1 MGQVTIMR
9 KLTPLIILAVVV
21 IVATIAYMY
30 AGSDG
35 KTPTFRLA
43 RVQRGPIV
51 STVSST
57 GTLNAVIT
65 VQVGSQVS
73 GQIKDLSADFNSEV
87 QKGQVIARIDP
98 ENFQARVRQADAE
111 LAVARANVAIQR
123 AAVERA
129 RAELENVRSALA
141 AAKAQTE
148 KAGVSVAN
156 ARRDLDRKRALYK
169 KAVIS
174 ESHIDDALAA
184 YDQAQAQF
192 NSAEAQQ
199 QAQASLVGSRKAQL
213 KMAQAQVKHALA
225 QVKQREAALHN
236 SKVDLE
242 HTVIRSPLDGV
253 VIKRSVDIG
262 QTVAASL
269 QAPTLFTIAQDLREM
284 QVDTN
289 VDEADIGRIQ
299 VGQRVTFTV
308 DAFPGREFSGRV
320 EQIRKAPQTIQN
332 VVTYTVVVS
341 AENQDQR
348 LLPGM
353 TANVQIVIEERRD
366 VLKLP
371 NAALRFRPPGAETG
385 PVTAGS
391 VGVERSGPVPSGRVQ
406 QAARLKRLI
415 EALGLK
421 DDQQAQVRAILAEQ
435 RERIQA
441 LRRQGATPDDIRGE
455 KQRIPERIR
464 NAILSILTPEQ
475 REKYRRI
482 VAARDASPVR
492 RGRVYVSGDHGKTRA
507 VEIMAGIS
515 DGSFTEIVRGDLEA
529 GQQVIVGISQSQR
542 RSSGSRWWR
551 FGL

>member
-1 MGQVTIMR
+1 MGQVTRMR
-9 KLTPLIILAVVV
+9 KLAPLITLAVVV
-21 IVATIAYMY
+21 IVATIAYIY
-30 AGSDG
+30 AGSDS
-35 KTPTFRLA
+35 KQATFRLA
-43 RVQRGPIV
+43 RVERGPVV

-73 GQIKDLSADFNSEV
+73 GQIKELSADFNSEV
-87 QKGQVIARIDP
+87 REGQVIARIDP
-98 ENFQARVRQADAE
+98 ENFEARVRQADAE
-111 LAVARANVAIQR
+111 VAVGRANVAIQQ

-129 RAELENVRSALA
+129 RAELENVRAALA

-148 KAGVSVAN
+148 KAGVGVAN
-156 ARRDLDRKRALYK
+156 AKRDLDRKQALYK
-169 KAVIS
+169 RAVIS
-174 ESHIDDALAA
+174 ESHIEEAMAV

-213 KMAQAQVKHALA
+213 KMALAQVQHALA

-269 QAPTLFTIAQDLREM
+269 QAPTLFTIAQDLRKM

-299 VGQRVTFTV
+299 VGQRAIFTV
-308 DAFPGREFSGRV
+308 DAFPGHEFNGQV

-341 AENQDQR
+341 AENEDQR

-353 TANVQIVIEERRD
+353 TANVQIVIDERPD
-366 VLKLP
+366 VLKVP
-371 NAALRFRPPGAETG
+371 NAALRFRPSSAGKEPA
-385 PVTAGS
+385 PGS
-391 VGVERSGPVPSGRVQ
+391 VRVEGGGRAQ
-406 QAARLKRLI
+406 RAAQLKRLI
-415 EALGLK
+415 EALELK
-421 DDQQAQVRAILAEQ
+421 EDQQAQVRAILAEQ

-441 LRRQGATPDDIRGE
+441 LRRQGVTPEDIRAE
-455 KQRIPERIR
+455 IQRMRERSR
-464 NAILSILTPEQ
+464 SAILSILTPEQ
-475 REKYRRI
+475 RKEYRRPA
-482 VAARDASPVR
+482 AARAASAVR
-492 RGRVYVSGDHGKTRA
+492 RGSVWVIGEDGRSKP
-507 VEIMAGIS
+507 VELMAGIS
-515 DGSFTEIVRGDLEA
+515 DGNFTEIVRGNLEA
-529 GQQVIVGISQSQR
+529 GQQVIVGMSQPER
-542 RSSGSRWWR
+542 RSSGSGWR
-551 FGL
+551 RLRL

>member
-1 MGQVTIMR
+1 MR
-9 KLTPLIILAVVV
+9 KLTPLIAVAVVV
-21 IVATIAYMY
+21 AVATVAYIY
-30 AGSDG
+30 AGRDS
-35 KTPTFRLA
+35 KQPTFRLA
-43 RVQRGPIV
+43 RVERGPIV
-51 STVSST
+51 SAVSST
-57 GTLNAVIT
+57 GTVNAVIT

-73 GQIKDLSADFNSEV
+73 GQIKELSADYNSEV
-87 QKGQVIARIDP
+87 GEGQVIARIDP
-98 ENFQARVRQADAE
+98 QNFEARVRQADAE

-123 AAVERA
+123 AGVERA
-129 RAELENVRSALA
+129 HAELENARSALA
-141 AAKAQTE
+141 AARAQTE

-156 ARRDLDRKRALYK
+156 AKRDLDRKRALYK

-174 ESHIDDALAA
+174 ESHIDEALAT
-184 YDQAQAQF
+184 YDQALAQF

-213 KMAQAQVKHALA
+213 KMAEAQVEHALA

-269 QAPTLFTIAQDLREM
+269 QAPTLFTIAQDLRRM

-320 EQIRKAPQTIQN
+320 EQIRKAPETIQN

-353 TANVQIVIEERRD
+353 TANVQIVIEERPG
-366 VLKLP
+366 VVKVP
-371 NAALRFRPPGAETG
+371 NAALRFRPPSAGTG
-385 PVTAGS
+385 PVTAGP
-391 VGVERSGPVPSGRVQ
+391 VGVEPGGPTPNERIQ
-406 QAARLKRLI
+406 QAARLKGLF

-421 DDQQAQVRAILAEQ
+421 DDQREQVRAILAEQ
-435 RERIQA
+435 RDRIQA
-441 LRRQGATPDDIRGE
+441 LLRQGATPEDMRAE
-455 KQRIPERIR
+455 KQRMREQSRS
-464 NAILSILTPEQ
+464 AILSILTPEQ
-475 REKYRRI
+475 REKYRR
-482 VAARDASPVR
+482 VTAAQEASPVR
-492 RGRVYVSGDHGKTRA
+492 RGRVWVIGEDGKTKS

-529 GQQVIVGISQSQR
+529 GQQVIVGMSQAQG
-542 RSSGSRWWR
+542 RSSGSSWRR

>member
-1 MGQVTIMR
+1 MGQVTRMR
-9 KLTPLIILAVVV
+9 KLAPLITLAVVV
-21 IVATIAYMY
+21 IVATIVYIY

-43 RVQRGPIV
+43 RVERGPVV

-73 GQIKDLSADFNSEV
+73 GQIKELSADFNSEV
-87 QKGQVIARIDP
+87 RERQVIARIDP
-98 ENFQARVRQADAE
+98 ENFEARVRQADAE
-111 LAVARANVAIQR
+111 VAVGRANVAIQQ

-129 RAELENVRSALA
+129 RAELENVRAALA

-148 KAGVSVAN
+148 KAGVGVAN
-156 ARRDLDRKRALYK
+156 AKRDLDRKQALYK
-169 KAVIS
+169 RAVIS
-174 ESHIDDALAA
+174 ESHIEEAMAA

-199 QAQASLVGSRKAQL
+199 QGQASLVGSRKAQL
-213 KMAQAQVKHALA
+213 KMALAQVQHALA

-269 QAPTLFTIAQDLREM
+269 QAPTLFTIAQDLRKM

-299 VGQRVTFTV
+299 VGQRATFTV
-308 DAFPGREFSGRV
+308 DAFPGHEFNGQV

-353 TANVQIVIEERRD
+353 TANVQIVIDERAD
-366 VLKLP
+366 VLKVP
-371 NAALRFRPPGAETG
+371 NAALRFRPSSAGKEPAAE
-385 PVTAGS
+385 S
-391 VGVERSGPVPSGRVQ
+391 VRVEGGGRAQ
-406 QAARLKRLI
+406 RAAQLKRLI
-415 EALGLK
+415 EALELK
-421 DDQQAQVRAILAEQ
+421 EDQQAQVRAILAEQ

-441 LRRQGATPDDIRGE
+441 LRRQGVAPEEIRGE
-455 KQRIPERIR
+455 IERMR
-464 NAILSILTPEQ
+464 ERSRSAILSILTPEQ
-475 REKYRRI
+475 RKKYRRLA
-482 VAARDASPVR
+482 AARAASAVR
-492 RGRVYVSGDHGKTRA
+492 RGSVWVIGEDGKTKP

-515 DGSFTEIVRGDLEA
+515 DGNFTEIVRGNLEA
-529 GQQVIVGISQSQR
+529 GQEIIVGMGQPER
-542 RSSGSRWWR
+542 RSSGSGWR
-551 FGL
+551 RLRL